1 MRIVLCSTFPPQRC
15 GIASYTQHLATAL
28 TALGHQVI
36 IAAERTTD
44 SALVTRED
52 PEVLRVWHRAGAWPS
67 EILRA
72 VQPLFPDVVH
82 VQHTPAILGLGVETG
97 EFCRLLKS
105 AGTPSVVTLHTV
117 HTAASAYLE
126 RLFSIRR
133 CYESLGRYC
142 DAVIVHQRETAQQ
155 TLERYGV
162 PRDRIAVIPHG
173 TEAIAVE
180 PRNAARERLGLP
192 GDIRL
197 LLAFGFIHPQKN
209 LHTVL
214 RAMQWL
220 PRSVPVRLLVVGSLQ
235 NPAWYNRAYLGAL
248 RRLVH
253 RCDAEDRVEL
263 RDGFVSDADAAS
275 FLAASDLVLLPH
287 SQGYGSASGVLHAAL
302 AAHRP
307 VMVSQSPK
315 FSDVARILGEEFVA
329 PTHNAKGWARRIE
342 AVLSDPAALEEAEVR
357 LAAYAQATCWET
369 VAESTL
375 AVYERLLNTNAG
387 IALGG

>member
-1 MRIVLCSTFPPQRC
+1 MRIALCSTFPPQRC
-15 GIASYTQHLATAL
+15 GIASYTQHLSMAL
-28 TALGHQVI
+28 ASLGHQVI

-44 SALVTRED
+44 SCHVTRGN
-52 PEVLRVWHRAGAWPS
+52 PEVRRVWHRSAAWPS
-67 EILRA
+67 EVLGA
-72 VQPLFPDVVH
+72 VQPLCPDVVH
-82 VQHTPAILGLGVETG
+82 IQHTPGILGLGEETG
-97 EFCRLLKS
+97 ELCRLLKAS
-105 AGTPSVVTLHTV
+105 ATPTVVTLHTV
-117 HTAASAYLE
+117 HTAASAYFE

-133 CYESLGRYC
+133 FYESLGRYS

-162 PRDRIAVIPHG
+162 SRDRIAVVPHG
-173 TEAIAVE
+173 TENVAVE
-180 PRNAARERLGLP
+180 SRNVARHKLGLP
-192 GDIRL
+192 DDVRL

-209 LHTVL
+209 LHTVI

-220 PRSVPVRLLVVGSLQ
+220 PRAVPVRLMVVGSLQ

-248 RRLVH
+248 RRLAH
-253 RCDAEDRVEL
+253 RYDLDDRVEV

-287 SQGYGSASGVLHAAL
+287 SQGYASASGVLHAAL

-315 FSDVARILGEEFVA
+315 FSEVARILGEDFVA
-329 PTHNAKGWARRIE
+329 PTHSARDWARRLE
-342 AVLSDPAALEEAEVR
+342 AVLSDPDALGEATGR
-357 LAAYAQATCWET
+357 LAAYAGATSWER
-369 VAESTL
+369 VAERTL
-375 AVYERLLNTNAG
+375 AVYERLSEPNSG